1 MLKSILLVDD
11 EAAILRALN
20 RLLRRAGF
28 QVYTANSGEEALD
41 VLSKNDIQVV
51 LSDFRM
57 PYMTGGELLLRVK
70 EEHPHIVG
78 LVLSGYADLE
88 SVTSILNSGT
98 AYKFLHKPWDDS
110 ALIAQIEMAFEH
122 WATLQKQHGLTRM
135 VWESDE
141 ALFEINAQGIVSH
154 LNPAACDLCCASE
167 NDILN
172 HSITEFIHAVSP
184 RQIEQLCLDR
194 ETQTELVYEDTMFE
208 LACRPT
214 ANSLWILSVRPK
226 SYSGGLGVKNL
237 LHRSEIIRCLEEWM
251 LPETATDQGTT
262 LPAASLIY
270 MDVNRFK
277 TFNDSLG
284 YQEADKLLA
293 EIARQLIEHKPSGSY
308 VGRITGD
315 EFVLAIP
322 AINSDEEILALINQL
337 LKVFESP
344 IAFADRQ
351 VYISFSVAY
360 AIAPADGSCP
370 EDLLHNAQAA
380 ASYSK
385 RRGRYIYPRYKPEM
399 NKRNNE
405 LMTIQSDLYRALER
419 NEFSVVY
426 QPKVSFSN
434 GRILGAESLLRWKHQ
449 TLGMISPAVFIP
461 MAEDNGLIEAI
472 GEWVLATAATQSK
485 FWQLD
490 GLPPFLLAVNLSGRQ
505 LQEDGLLDSVR
516 SIIRT
521 SGIDPTLLELEVTET
536 FLMQDIDHS
545 LSLLHEL
552 KSLGIR
558 LALDDFGTGY
568 SSLNYLSRLPVDTLK
583 IDRSFVIDL
592 EESKERYDLV
602 RNVIQMSHDLGM
614 QVVAEGV
621 ETQAQFELLQALNCD
636 EVQGYFISPPVSPD
650 KFRVLLE
657 SQPLIDNN
665 YNLTIP
671 AFAVE

>member
-1 MLKSILLVDD
+1 MLKTILLVDD

-28 QVYTANSGEEALD
+28 KVYTANSGEEALD
-41 VLSKNDIQVV
+41 ILSHNDIQVV

-70 EEHPHIVG
+70 EEHPQVVG

-98 AYKFLHKPWDDS
+98 AYKFLHKPWDDT
-110 ALIAQIEMAFEH
+110 ALISEIEMAFDQ
-122 WATLQKQHGLTRM
+122 WDTLKKQHGLTQM

-141 ALFEINAQGIVSH
+141 ALFEINAKGTVSH
-154 LNPAACDLCCASE
+154 LNPAACELCSASE
-167 NDILN
+167 SDILN
-172 HSITEFIHAVSP
+172 QPITEFIHAVSA
-184 RQIEQLCLDR
+184 RQIEHLCLGD
-194 ETQTELVYEDTMFE
+194 EKQAELVYKDTMFE
-208 LACRPT
+208 LTCRPA
-214 ANSLWILSVRPK
+214 ANSRWILSIRK
-226 SYSGGLGVKNL
+226 KIHSGGLGVKHL
-237 LHRSEIIRCLEEWM
+237 FHRSEVIRCLEEWM
-251 LPETATDQGTT
+251 LPGLDTDQDE
-262 LPAASLIY
+262 AQSSASVIY

-284 YQEADKLLA
+284 YKEADKLLS
-293 EIARQLIEHKPSGSY
+293 EVARKLIEHKPSGAH
-308 VGRITGD
+308 VGRMTGD
-315 EFVLAIP
+315 EFVVTLP
-322 AINSDEEILALINQL
+322 TVNSDEDTLALINQL
-337 LKVFESP
+337 LTVFEEP
-344 IAFADRQ
+344 ISFSGRQ

-360 AIAPADGSCP
+360 ALAPIDGNCP
-370 EDLLHNAQAA
+370 EDLLHNARAA
-380 ASYSK
+380 VSYSK
-385 RRGRYIYPRYKPEM
+385 RRGRYVHPRYKSEM
-399 NKRNNE
+399 NKRTNE
-405 LMTIQSDLYRALER
+405 LMIIQSDLYRALER

-434 GRILGAESLLRWKHQ
+434 GRILGAESLLRWKHE
-449 TLGMISPAVFIP
+449 TLGMISPATFIP

-472 GEWVLATAATQSK
+472 GEWVLATSATQSK

-490 GLPPFLLAVNLSGRQ
+490 GLPSFLLAVNLSGRQ
-505 LQEDGLLDSVR
+505 LQEEGLLDTVR

-521 SGIDPTLLELEVTET
+521 SGISPNQLELEVTET
-536 FLMQDIDHS
+536 FLMQDINHS
-545 LSLLHEL
+545 LALLHEL

-583 IDRSFVIDL
+583 IDRSFVIDI

-602 RNVIQMSHDLGM
+602 RNVIRMSHDLGM

-621 ETQAQFELLQALNCD
+621 ETQAQFELLQSLNCD
-636 EVQGYFISPPVSPD
+636 EVQGYFISPPVSPE
-650 KFRVLLE
+650 KFRMLLE
-657 SQPLIDNN
+657 NQPLIDNN
-665 YNLTIP
+665 YNLTMP